1 MGLAAARQLSAKGA
15 NIVIAARSVDK
26 LESAIKEIQ
35 VRRAPPNNLLDLEP
49 QLTIMCPP

>member
-35 VRRAPPNNLLDLEP
+35 VRRTPPTKVTYLEP
-49 QLTIMCPP
+49 